1 MIVMK
6 FGGTS
11 LGSPARIRNCAQ
23 IVLDRIAKKPLVV
36 CSAMS
41 GITDELIG
49 AARSALEGEVEA
61 PFRSIR
67 TRHLETLEE
76 MGLPMKLVTG
86 ELQRLHELLSG
97 ISLVKELTPRTLDF
111 VMSFGEMLS
120 HKVFAAQLREMGA
133 AAEAIPSYELGFL
146 TDSQFSRA
154 QVLGETYKN
163 IPEKLAGR
171 HEQAV
176 VVTTGFI
183 GRNHRGEVTTIGR
196 SGSDYT
202 AAVFGAALG
211 AEEIQIWK
219 DVDGVMT
226 ADPHVIE
233 AARLLE
239 IMSFAEAGELAYY
252 GAEVLHPSTI
262 APAVRRD
269 IPVRVLNT
277 LKKDQP
283 GTVIV
288 KGPCLEPPIKSV
300 VYKENLCLIDI
311 FSSRM
316 LMEKGFMARVFNIF
330 DKHGVVID
338 MIATSEVSLS
348 MTTDREEGLDAAF
361 EEIEEF
367 AEAKVEKG
375 QCIVC
380 MVGEGLAGQVGV
392 AARVFGAVRDAGVNV
407 RMISQG
413 AREINIAFLIRNEDI
428 DRTVRALHRE
438 FFEK

>member
-1 MIVMK
+1 MK

-11 LGSPARIRNCAQ
+11 QANPERIRNCAQ
-23 IVLDRIAKKPLVV
+23 IVLDRIDQQPLVAV
-36 CSAMS
+36 SAIS

-49 AARSALEGEVEA
+49 AAKSALGGEVEA
-61 PFRSIR
+61 PFRAIR
-67 TRHLETLEE
+67 TRHLEILEE
-76 MGLPMKLVTG
+76 LGLPMKLISG

-97 ISLVKELTPRTLDF
+97 ISLVKELTLRTLDF
-111 VMSFGEMLS
+111 VMSFGEMMSSKIL
-120 HKVFAAQLREMGA
+120 AAQLREMGA
-133 AAEAIPSYELGFL
+133 SAEAIPSYDLGFR
-146 TDSQFSRA
+146 TDSKFSNA
-154 QVLGETYKN
+154 QVLNETYEN

-171 HEQAV
+171 HEQMV

-183 GRNHRGEVTTIGR
+183 GKNHRGEITTIGR

-211 AEEIQIWK
+211 ASEIQIWK

-233 AARLLE
+233 SAKLLE
-239 IMSFAEAGELAYY
+239 VMSFAEAGELAYY

-262 APAVRRD
+262 APAVKRD

-277 LKKDQP
+277 LKSDQP

-288 KGPCLEPPIKSV
+288 RGPCTEPPVKSL
-300 VYKENLCLIDI
+300 VYKENLCLIDV
-311 FSSRM
+311 FSPRM
-316 LMEKGFMARVFNIF
+316 LMEGGFMARLFNVF
-330 DKHGVVID
+330 DKHGVIID

-348 MTTDREEGLDAAF
+348 LTTDSEDGLDAAV

-367 AEAKVEKG
+367 AEVQAEKG
-375 QCIVC
+375 QTIMCL
-380 MVGEGLAGQVGV
+380 VGEGMAGSVGV

-413 AREINIAFLIRNEDI
+413 AREINIAFVIKDEDI
-428 DRTVRALHRE
+428 DVTVHALHRE
-438 FFEK
+438 FFE

>member
-1 MIVMK
+1 MK

-11 LGSPARIRNCAQ
+11 QANPERIRNCAQ
-23 IVLDRIAKKPLVV
+23 IVLDRLDQKPLVV
-36 CSAMS
+36 VSAIS
-41 GITDELIG
+41 GVTDELI
-49 AARSALEGEVEA
+49 AAAKSALGGEVEA
-61 PFRSIR
+61 PFRAIR
-67 TRHLETLEE
+67 TRHMEILEE
-76 MGLPMKLVTG
+76 LGLPMKLVSG

-97 ISLVKELTPRTLDF
+97 ISLVKELTLRTLDF
-111 VMSFGEMLS
+111 VMSFGEMMS
-120 HKVFAAQLREMGA
+120 SKIMAAQLREMGGSS
-133 AAEAIPSYELGFL
+133 EAIPSYELGFM
-146 TDSQFSRA
+146 TDSRFSSA
-154 QVLGETYKN
+154 QVLNETYKN

-171 HEQAV
+171 HEDRV

-183 GRNHRGEVTTIGR
+183 GKNHRGEITTIGR

-226 ADPHVIE
+226 ADPHVIGT
-233 AARLLE
+233 AKLLDV
-239 IMSFAEAGELAYY
+239 MSFAEAGELAYY

-262 APAVRRD
+262 APAVKRD

-277 LKKDQP
+277 LKKGQP

-288 KGPCLEPPIKSV
+288 KGPCTKPPVKSV
-300 VYKENLCLIDI
+300 VYKEDLCLIDV
-311 FSSRM
+311 FSPRM
-316 LMEKGFMARVFNIF
+316 LMEKGFMARLFNVL

-348 MTTDREEGLDAAF
+348 MTTDSESGVEAAV

-367 AEAKVEKG
+367 AEVSVEKG

-380 MVGEGLAGQVGV
+380 LVGEGMSGEVGT
-392 AARVFGAVRDAGVNV
+392 AARVFGAVRDAKVNV

-413 AREINIAFLIRNEDI
+413 AREINVAFLIRNDDI
-428 DRTVRALHRE
+428 DATVKALHRE
-438 FFEK
+438 FFE

>member
-11 LGSPARIRNCAQ
+11 LGSPARIVNCAQ
-23 IVLDRIAKKPLVV
+23 IVLDRVARKPLVV

-41 GITDELIG
+41 GVTDELIG

-61 PFRSIR
+61 PFRAIR
-67 TRHLETLEE
+67 ARHLETLEE
-76 MGLPMKLVTG
+76 LGLPMKLVAG
-86 ELQRLHELLSG
+86 EFQRLHELLSG
-97 ISLVKELTPRTLDF
+97 ISLIKELTPRTLDF
-111 VMSFGEMLS
+111 VMSFGEMMS
-120 HKVFAAQLREMGA
+120 HKILAAQLREMGA
-133 AAEAIPSYELGFL
+133 AAEAIPSTELGFL
-146 TDSQFSRA
+146 TDSQFSNA
-154 QVLGETYKN
+154 QVLNDTYRN
-163 IPEKLAGR
+163 IPEALAGR
-171 HEQAV
+171 HERMV

-183 GRNHRGEVTTIGR
+183 GRNGRGEITTIGR

-226 ADPHVIE
+226 ADPHVI
-233 AARLLE
+233 AGARLLDV
-239 IMSFAEAGELAYY
+239 MSFAEAGELAYY

-262 APAVRRD
+262 APAVKRD

-283 GTVIV
+283 GTVIL
-288 KGPCLEPPIKSV
+288 KGPCKEPPIKSV
-300 VYKENLCLIDI
+300 VYKENLCLIDV

-316 LMEKGFMARVFNIF
+316 LMEKGFMARLFNLLE
-330 DKHGVVID
+330 KHGVVID
-338 MIATSEVSLS
+338 TIATSEVSLS
-348 MTTDREEGLDAAF
+348 MTTDSEAGIEAAA
-361 EEIEEF
+361 EEIGEF
-367 AEAKVEKG
+367 AEVRIEKG
-375 QCIVC
+375 QCLVC
-380 MVGEGLAGQVGV
+380 LVGEGLAGHVGA

-413 AREINIAFLIRNEDI
+413 AREINISFLIRNEDI
-428 DRTVRALHRE
+428 AGTVRALHRE
-438 FFEK
+438 FFE

>member
-1 MIVMK
+1 VIVMK

-11 LGSPARIRNCAQ
+11 QANPERIRNCAQ
-23 IVLDRIAKKPLVV
+23 IVLDRIDQQPLVAV
-36 CSAMS
+36 SAIS

-49 AARSALEGEVEA
+49 AAKSALGGEVEA
-61 PFRSIR
+61 PFRAIR
-67 TRHLETLEE
+67 TRHLEILEE
-76 MGLPMKLVTG
+76 LGLPMKLISG

-97 ISLVKELTPRTLDF
+97 ISLVKELTLRTLDF
-111 VMSFGEMLS
+111 VMSFGEMMSSKIL
-120 HKVFAAQLREMGA
+120 AAQLREMGA
-133 AAEAIPSYELGFL
+133 SAEAIPSYDLGFR
-146 TDSQFSRA
+146 TDSKFSNA
-154 QVLGETYKN
+154 QVLNETYEN

-171 HEQAV
+171 HEQMV

-183 GRNHRGEVTTIGR
+183 GKNHRGEITTIGR

-211 AEEIQIWK
+211 ASEIQIWK

-233 AARLLE
+233 SAKLLE
-239 IMSFAEAGELAYY
+239 VMSFAEAGELAYY

-262 APAVRRD
+262 APAVKRD

-277 LKKDQP
+277 LKSDQP

-288 KGPCLEPPIKSV
+288 RGPCTEPPVKSL
-300 VYKENLCLIDI
+300 VYKENLCLIDV
-311 FSSRM
+311 FSPRM
-316 LMEKGFMARVFNIF
+316 LMEGGFMARLFNVF
-330 DKHGVVID
+330 DKHGVIID

-348 MTTDREEGLDAAF
+348 LTTDSEDGLDAAV

-367 AEAKVEKG
+367 AEVQAEKG
-375 QCIVC
+375 QTIMCL
-380 MVGEGLAGQVGV
+380 VGEGMAGSVGV

-413 AREINIAFLIRNEDI
+413 AREINIAFVIKDEDI
-428 DRTVRALHRE
+428 DVTVHALHRE
-438 FFEK
+438 FFE